1 MVKPPPARQEAW
13 VQFLHWENPW
23 RTEWLPA
30 PVFLP
35 REFHGQRSLVGYS
48 PGVAKSRIPLSDL
61 AQPHAGECAH
71 WGWGYR
77 GRGLELWA
85 EERREDGRQPQR
97 LGPRVPPSAMG
108 PPSPYLWAVRSVE
121 TWPLTSLR
129 EVEAAKSE
137 FSRSSRA
144 AGWMTSSGTSELGE
158 EKTKAQKCS

>member
-1 MVKPPPARQEAW
+1 MQCRKPRFDTW
-13 VQFLHWENPW
+13 VRKIPW
-23 RTEWLPA
+23 GKEWLPT

-35 REFHGQRSLVGYS
+35 GEFLVGYS

-71 WGWGYR
+71 GGWGYR